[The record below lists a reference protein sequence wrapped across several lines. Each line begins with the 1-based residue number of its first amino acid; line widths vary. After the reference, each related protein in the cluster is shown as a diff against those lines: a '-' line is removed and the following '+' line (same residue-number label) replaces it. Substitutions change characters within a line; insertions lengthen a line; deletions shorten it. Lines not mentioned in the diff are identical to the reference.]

1 MKIDLSGS
9 TPDPMIT
16 SRGNHQDATSTS
28 QVHNAGGD
36 TTSLS
41 YDRANIGSLTSQAL
55 SSADVRQDKVDALRQ
70 AIGSGQYKVV
80 PNKIAEGMLQEY
92 PE

>member
-1 MKIDLSGS
+1 M
-9 TPDPMIT
+9 
-16 SRGNHQDATSTS
+16 
-28 QVHNAGGD
+28 
-36 TTSLS
+36 
-41 YDRANIGSLTSQAL
+41 

-92 PE
+92 PK